1 MYQRK
6 LYKQLQKQYSYV
18 NHTENA
24 MSLTYRGKKYSRPS
38 SSSKEVKILKRVHGL
53 HNVDLSYRGVDYHL
67 EDATKE
73 KVSQDLKKNYTF
85 PTKGGVFLCT
95 IFNVLFR

>member
-1 MYQRK
+1 
-6 LYKQLQKQYSYV
+6 
-18 NHTENA
+18 

-73 KVSQDLKKNYTF
+73 QVS
-85 PTKGGVFLCT
+85 
-95 IFNVLFR
+95 